1 MIKSVSLTIGALL
14 LGLNSAA
21 ALATPIAASTILND
35 FNDVIF
41 GNATTTSDIEGASVI
56 GGNFSGATIFNNPG
70 ANLSLPTGYG
80 ALNVFGNTSGNSI
93 NINDGGSAYVN
104 GSKGA
109 NVNFNGGGKYLTTSP
124 GQISDFQTSLTSL
137 STSLS
142 QLSATST
149 LPTTGNNETIT
160 ATPNASGIAVFNISA
175 SALDSIPSYMINLN
189 NAQTV
194 IFNVSGTSINFSGN
208 DESGVTGA
216 DNIIWNFYQATSVS
230 LSTQIAG
237 TILATG
243 ATVTNSNQIDGD
255 LFANSWSGNGELH
268 EYAFTGAL
276 PGTTTTTGTT
286 SVVEA
291 SSVLLVAAGLAGL
304 ALMARR
310 RFHTAEM
317 QARLPA

>member
-1 MIKSVSLTIGALL
+1 MFKSFSLTVGALL
-14 LGLNSAA
+14 LGLNSAP
-21 ALATPIAASTILND
+21 ALATPIDAGTILKD
-35 FNDVIF
+35 FNAVIF
-41 GNATTTSDIEGASVI
+41 NNATTTSDIEGAAVI
-56 GGNFSGATIFNNPG
+56 GGNFSGATVFNNPG
-70 ANLSLPTGYG
+70 TSLSLPTGYG
-80 ALNVFGNTSGNSI
+80 ALTVFGSTSGNWI
-93 NINDGGSAYVN
+93 NLNDSGSAYVQ
-104 GSKGA
+104 GTKGA
-109 NVNFNGGGKYLTTSP
+109 GVNFNGGGKYLTTSP

-160 ATPNASGIAVFNISA
+160 ATPNANGIAVFNISA
-175 SALDSIPSYMINLN
+175 SALSSIPSYMLNLN

-194 IFNVSGTSINFSGN
+194 IFNVSGTSVNFSAN

-243 ATVTNSNQIDGD
+243 ATVTNGNQIDGD
-255 LFANSWSGNGELH
+255 LFANSWTGNGELH

-276 PGTTTTTGTT
+276 PGTTTTGTT
-286 SVVEA
+286 SVVEG

-310 RFHTAEM
+310 RFRTAEM
-317 QARLPA
+317 QARVPA